1 MDNIQYTIDKALDM
15 ELYENIISKASDLKM
30 YDDIMSNAKQ
40 LNERLIQT
48 ANATITDQADNIDQA
63 VADSA
68 KFGIF
73 ENLSPNNQELY
84 FFYIQDDY
92 KKPLDPVL
100 KVATKCTYSVQQG
113 INGEIIYPNAPRKI
127 LQNYDLGVGISDW
140 RVIQNTIS
148 EHMFYM
154 PGYIPSSFCYYDGE
168 TVLISRIDWGCTVTC
183 TVVSYTKAAAVEV
196 IKKYFEEF
204 TKYIQRYETFRF
216 KNNVLFDDKLK
227 MLK

>member
-1 MDNIQYTIDKALDM
+1 MDNIQYTIDKAF
-15 ELYENIISKASDLKM
+15 DLKM
-30 YDDIMSNAKQ
+30 YDDIMLKAKQ

-68 KFGIF
+68 KIGIF
-73 ENLSPNNQELY
+73 DNLSPNNQELY

-92 KKPLDPVL
+92 RKALDPVL

-113 INGEIIYPNAPRKI
+113 RNGEIIYPNAPRKI
-127 LQNYDLGVGISDW
+127 LKDYDLGVGINDW
-140 RVIQNTIS
+140 SVIEDTIS
-148 EHMFYM
+148 DDMFTI
-154 PGYIPSSFCYYDGE
+154 PGSFCYYDGE
-168 TVLISRIDWGCTVTC
+168 TVLISRTDWGCTVAC
-183 TVVSYTKAAAVEV
+183 TVVSYTKAAAVKV
-196 IKKYFEEF
+196 IKKYFKEF

-216 KNNVLFDDKLK
+216 ENNVLYKLK

>member
-15 ELYENIISKASDLKM
+15 ELYENIVSKASDLKM

-68 KFGIF
+68 KIGIF
-73 ENLSPNNQELY
+73 DNLSPNNQELY

-92 KKPLDPVL
+92 KKALDPVL

-113 INGEIIYPNAPRKI
+113 RNGEIIYPNAKRKI
-127 LQNYDLGVGISDW
+127 LKDYDLGVGIDW
-140 RVIQNTIS
+140 YVINNTIS
-148 EHMFYM
+148 DHMFTI
-154 PGYIPSSFCYYDGE
+154 PGSFCYYDGE
-168 TVLISRIDWGCTVTC
+168 TVLISRTYWGCIVTC
-183 TVVSYTKAAAVEV
+183 TVVSYTKAAAVKV
-196 IKKYFEEF
+196 IKKYFKEF
-204 TKYIQRYETFRF
+204 TKFIQRYETVRF
-216 KNNVLFDDKLK
+216 KNNVLSDDKLK

>member
-1 MDNIQYTIDKALDM
+1 MDNIQYTIDKAF
-15 ELYENIISKASDLKM
+15 DLKM
-30 YDDIMSNAKQ
+30 YDDIMLKAKQ

-68 KFGIF
+68 KIGIF
-73 ENLSPNNQELY
+73 DNLSPNNQELY

-92 KKPLDPVL
+92 KKALDPVL

-113 INGEIIYPNAPRKI
+113 RNGEIIYPNAPRKI
-127 LQNYDLGVGISDW
+127 LKDYDLGVGINDW
-140 RVIQNTIS
+140 SVIEDTIS
-148 EHMFYM
+148 DDMFTI
-154 PGYIPSSFCYYDGE
+154 PGSFCYYDGE
-168 TVLISRIDWGCTVTC
+168 TVLISRTDWGCTVAC
-183 TVVSYTKAAAVEV
+183 TVVSYTKAAAVKV
-196 IKKYFEEF
+196 IKKYFKEF

-216 KNNVLFDDKLK
+216 ENNVLYKLK

>member
-15 ELYENIISKASDLKM
+15 ELYENIVSKASDLKM
-30 YDDIMSNAKQ
+30 YDNIMSNAKQ

-68 KFGIF
+68 KIGIF
-73 ENLSPNNQELY
+73 DNLSPNNQELY

-92 KKPLDPVL
+92 KKALDPVL

-113 INGEIIYPNAPRKI
+113 RYGEIIYPNAKRKI

-140 RVIQNTIS
+140 RVTKDTIS
-148 EHMFYM
+148 DDMFDI
-154 PGYIPSSFCYYDGE
+154 PGSFCYYDGE
-168 TVLISRIDWGCTVTC
+168 TILISHTDWGCTVAC
-183 TVVSYTKAAAVEV
+183 TVASYTKAAAVKV
-196 IKKYFEEF
+196 IKKYFKEF
-204 TKYIQRYETFRF
+204 TKYIQRYETIRF
-216 KNNVLFDDKLK
+216 KKNVLSDDKLK

>member
-15 ELYENIISKASDLKM
+15 ELYENIVSKASDLKM
-30 YDDIMSNAKQ
+30 YDNIMSNAKQ

-68 KFGIF
+68 KIGIF
-73 ENLSPNNQELY
+73 DNLSPNNQELY

-92 KKPLDPVL
+92 KKALDPVL

-113 INGEIIYPNAPRKI
+113 KYGAIIYPNAKRKI
-127 LQNYDLGVGISDW
+127 LKDYDLSVSLSRVVKDTISDD
-140 RVIQNTIS
+140 
-148 EHMFYM
+148 MFNA
-154 PGYIPSSFCYYDGE
+154 PGFFYYYDGE
-168 TVLISRIDWGCTVTC
+168 TVLISRINWDCAVASC
-183 TVVSYTKAAAVEV
+183 IVVSYTKAAAVKV
-196 IKKYFEEF
+196 IKKYFKEF
-204 TKYIQRYETFRF
+204 TKFIQKCETFRF
-216 KNNVLFDDKLK
+216 KKNVLSDDKLK

>member
-15 ELYENIISKASDLKM
+15 ELYENIVSKASDLKM
-30 YDDIMSNAKQ
+30 YDNIMSNAKQ

-68 KFGIF
+68 KIGIF
-73 ENLSPNNQELY
+73 DNLSPNNQELY

-100 KVATKCTYSVQQG
+100 KVATKCTYIVQQG
-113 INGEIIYPNAPRKI
+113 RSEPIIYPNAKRKI
-127 LQNYDLGVGISDW
+127 LQNYDLSVSLYRVTKDTISDD
-140 RVIQNTIS
+140 
-148 EHMFYM
+148 MFDI
-154 PGYIPSSFCYYDGE
+154 PGSFCYYDGE
-168 TVLISRIDWGCTVTC
+168 TILISHTDWGCTVAC
-183 TVVSYTKAAAVEV
+183 TVVSYTKAAAIKV
-196 IKKYFEEF
+196 IKKYFKEF
-204 TKYIQRYETFRF
+204 TKYIQRYETIRF
-216 KNNVLFDDKLK
+216 KKNVLSDDKLK

>member
-15 ELYENIISKASDLKM
+15 ELYENIVSKASDLKM

-68 KFGIF
+68 KIGIF
-73 ENLSPNNQELY
+73 DNLSPNNQELY

-92 KKPLDPVL
+92 KKALDPVL
-100 KVATKCTYSVQQG
+100 KVATKCTYIVQQG
-113 INGEIIYPNAPRKI
+113 RSGPIIYPNAKRKI
-127 LQNYDLGVGISDW
+127 LKDYDLSVGISDW
-140 RVIQNTIS
+140 RVTKDTIS
-148 EHMFYM
+148 DDMFNI
-154 PGYIPSSFCYYDGE
+154 PGSFCYYDGE
-168 TVLISRIDWGCTVTC
+168 TVLISRTNWECAVAC
-183 TVVSYTKAAAVEV
+183 TVVSYTKAAAVKV
-196 IKKYFEEF
+196 IKKYFKEF
-204 TKYIQRYETFRF
+204 TKFIQKIETWRF
-216 KNNVLFDDKLK
+216 KKNVLSDDKLK